1 MTDPYQQWQVPQRVA
16 RLKDLVYNL
25 WWSWH
30 PEARALFKEIDRNL
44 WRTTYHNPVLLLQR
58 SLPRLDALARDEG
71 FLSRYDSVIRAFDEY
86 LEDQYTW
93 FARRYPGAQGKRVAY
108 FSAEFGVHNSLR
120 IYSGGLGILAGDH
133 CKTASDLGVPLVG
146 IGFMYPQGYVQQRIS
161 VDGWQQNVYEQ
172 IDWSVSP
179 IRPVMT
185 PSGEN
190 FLMDFRLGPLNL
202 QVAVWEIVVGR
213 VRLYL
218 MDTHV
223 EGNSTQDR
231 EISGRL
237 YGGDRT
243 MRLRQEILLGI
254 GGARLLKALDIPAEH
269 YHINEGHSAFM
280 FLEKIREQVA
290 AGASFQSAAKDV
302 ASRSVFTTHTPV
314 EAGHDVFSEGLITEY
329 FGRYWAELGLEQEQ
343 FMELGRVPG
352 QSGWNMTAL
361 ALRMSGQR
369 NAVSKRHGIVSR
381 RMWTKLWPE
390 KTEEEV
396 PIAHVT
402 NGVHLTTWLQ
412 QDLGWAFYQNL
423 GRDWPEKQ
431 DDASVWGQ
439 VASIPDEEIWRAHM
453 RNKEELLKLL
463 RDRARDRWVS
473 RNAEASQVLTQGA
486 LLDPQALTIGFARR
500 FAGYKRA
507 TLVLRDLT
515 RLKGLLLDHWKP
527 IQFVFAGKS
536 HPADDS
542 GKALIQQI
550 HHLSKDPSFGGRIVF
565 VEDYDMH
572 VARYFVQGCDLWLNN
587 PLAPLEA
594 CGTSGIKA
602 AINGVPSLSIL
613 DGWWEEGFNG
623 ANGWAIGEPGGRGA
637 GDAADAA
644 DAEDIYAALEKKIVP
659 LYYDRGPD
667 GIPHGWV
674 KVMKE
679 SIKTVAQRFCGVRM
693 VKDYVKM
700 FYGPEAAAQP
710 TGARTTAR
718 AAS

>member
-1 MTDPYQQWQVPQRVA
+1 MTDPYQQWQVPERVA
-16 RLKDLVYNL
+16 RLKDLVYNI

-58 SLPRLDALARDEG
+58 SLPRLNELAKDEG
-71 FLSRYDSVIRAFDEY
+71 FLSRYDSVIRIFDEY
-86 LEDQYTW
+86 LEDQYSW
-93 FARRYPGAQGKRVAY
+93 FARKYPQAKGQRIAY
-108 FSAEFGVHNSLR
+108 FSAEFGLHNSLR

-172 IDWSVSP
+172 VDWSVSP

-185 PSGEN
+185 PAGDN
-190 FLMDFRLGPLNL
+190 FLMSFSLGPLNL
-202 QVAVWEIVVGR
+202 KVAVWEIVVGR

-223 EGNSTQDR
+223 EGNSAQDR

-254 GGARLLKALDIPAEH
+254 GGARLLKALDIPVEH

-290 AGASFQSAAKDV
+290 AGKSFEAAAKDV

-314 EAGHDVFSEGLITEY
+314 EAGHDVFSEGLVAEY
-329 FGRYWAELGLEQEQ
+329 FGKYWGELGLDQEK
-343 FMELGRVPG
+343 FLELGRVPG
-352 QSGWNMTAL
+352 QAGWNMTAL
-361 ALRMSGQR
+361 ALKLSGQR
-369 NAVSKRHGIVSR
+369 NGVSKRHGIVSR
-381 RMWTKLWPE
+381 HMWTKLWPE
-390 KTEEEV
+390 RKEEDV
-396 PIAHVT
+396 PIGHVT
-402 NGVHLTTWLQ
+402 NGVHLPTWLQ
-412 QDLGWAFYQNL
+412 QDLGWTFFEHL

-431 DDASVWGQ
+431 DDPSVWAQ
-439 VASIPDEEIWRAHM
+439 VAGIPDEELWRAHM
-453 RNKEELLKLL
+453 RNKGELLKLL
-463 RDRARDRWVS
+463 LDRARDRWIS

-486 LLDPQALTIGFARR
+486 LLSDQALTIGFARR

-507 TLVLRDLT
+507 TLILRDLA
-515 RLKGLLLDHWKP
+515 RLKSLLLDHWRP
-527 IQFVFAGKS
+527 IQLVFAGKS

-550 HHLSKDPSFGGRIVF
+550 YHLAKDPSFGGRIVF

-602 AINGVPSLSIL
+602 AVNGVPSLSVL
-613 DGWWEEGFNG
+613 DGWWEEGCNG
-623 ANGWAIGEPGGRGA
+623 ANGWAIGAAGGRGA

-644 DAEDIYAALEKKIVP
+644 DAEDIYQSLEKKIVP
-659 LYYDRGPD
+659 LFYDRGPD
-667 GIPHGWV
+667 GVPHGWI

-679 SIKTVAQRFCGVRM
+679 SIKTVAPRFCGNRM
-693 VKDYVKM
+693 VKDYVKL
-700 FYGPEAAAQP
+700 FYGPEAAVRPAN
-710 TGARTTAR
+710 ARTTTR
-718 AAS
+718 VGS

>member
-1 MTDPYQQWQVPQRVA
+1 MTDPYKQWQVPERIG

-44 WRTTYHNPVLLLQR
+44 WRTTYHNPVLLLQK
-58 SLPRLDALARDEG
+58 SLPRLNALAQDEG
-71 FLSRYDSVIRAFDEY
+71 FLSRYDAVIRLFDEY

-93 FARRYPGAQGKRVAY
+93 FARKYPQAKGQHIAY

-146 IGFMYPQGYVQQRIS
+146 LGFMYPQGYVQQRIS
-161 VDGWQQNVYEQ
+161 IDGWQQNVYEQ
-172 IDWSVSP
+172 VDWNVSP

-185 PSGEN
+185 PSGDN
-190 FLMDFRLGPLNL
+190 FLMAFNLGPLNL

-213 VRLYL
+213 VRLFL

-223 EGNSTQDR
+223 EGNSAEDR

-254 GGARLLKALDIPAEH
+254 GGIRLLRALGLPAEH
-269 YHINEGHSAFM
+269 YHVNEGHSAFM
-280 FLEKIREQVA
+280 FLELVREQVA
-290 AGASFQSAAKDV
+290 AGKSFAQAAQDV

-314 EAGHDVFSEGLITEY
+314 EAGHDVFSEGLIAEY
-329 FGRYWAELGLEQEQ
+329 FGKYWKELGLDQEQ
-343 FMELGRVPG
+343 FLELGRVPG
-352 QSGWNMTAL
+352 QAGWNMTSL
-361 ALRMSGQR
+361 ALKMAGQR

-381 RMWTKLWPE
+381 HMWAKLWPE
-390 KTEEEV
+390 KKEEDV
-396 PIAHVT
+396 PIRHVT
-402 NGVHLTTWLQ
+402 NGVHLSTWLQ
-412 QDLGWAFYQNL
+412 QDLGWAFFQHL

-431 DDASVWGQ
+431 DEASLWTQ
-439 VASIPDEEIWRAHM
+439 VAGIPDEEVWRAHM

-463 RDRARDRWVS
+463 RDRARDRWIS
-473 RNAEASQVLTQGA
+473 RNAEASQLLTQGA

-507 TLVLRDLT
+507 TLILRDLA
-515 RLKGLLLDHWKP
+515 RLKALLLDHWKP
-527 IQFVFAGKS
+527 IQLVFAGKS

-550 HHLSKDPSFGGRIVF
+550 YHLSKDPAFGGRIVF

-602 AINGVPSLSIL
+602 AINGVPSLSVL

-623 ANGWAIGEPGGRGA
+623 GNGWAIGAAGGRGA
-637 GDAADAA
+637 GEAADAA
-644 DAEDIYAALEKKIVP
+644 DAEDIYQTLEKKIVP
-659 LYYDRGPD
+659 LFYDRGP
-667 GIPHGWV
+667 GGVPHGWI

-679 SIKTVAQRFCGVRM
+679 SIKSVAPRFSGNRM
-693 VKDYVKM
+693 VKDYMKM
-700 FYGPEAAAQP
+700 FYGAEAAAQP
-710 TGARTTAR
+710 SSARTTAR
-718 AAS
+718 VAS